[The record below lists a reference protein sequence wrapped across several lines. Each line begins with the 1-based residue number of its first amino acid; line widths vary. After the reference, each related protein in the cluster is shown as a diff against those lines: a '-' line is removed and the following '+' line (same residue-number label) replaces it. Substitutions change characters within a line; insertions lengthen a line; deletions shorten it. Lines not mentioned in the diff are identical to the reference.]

1 MHKHMELA
9 GRMTELVLSPGALAA
24 AITRFKANTC
34 FPHYFHNAPKRRD
47 CSLLALELSRVL
59 PLLKGEESSQLS
71 RNLAGGELL
80 ML

>member
-1 MHKHMELA
+1 MHKHMEIA

-34 FPHYFHNAPKRRD
+34 FRHYFHNAPKGRD
-47 CSLLALELSRVL
+47 GSLLAFELSRVL